1 MKRTAN
7 IMNVKFNTLFYTALF
22 SGLGVFSFL
31 LLINYA
37 AFPDKVADIF
47 HSVGTLAFFVLAF
60 NVLGYATMRLRDT
73 MSGKERIGKLQIIM
87 KKSSIGYRQRTK

>member
-47 HSVGTLAFFVLAF
+47 VFLCAGIQRVGICDDAVEY
-60 NVLGYATMRLRDT
+60 VG
-73 MSGKERIGKLQIIM
+73 G
-87 KKSSIGYRQRTK
+87 

>member
-37 AFPDKVADIF
+37 AFPDKVADHFSFCRYIVF
-47 HSVGTLAFFVLAF
+47 LCAGIQRVGICDDAVEY
-60 NVLGYATMRLRDT
+60 VG
-73 MSGKERIGKLQIIM
+73 G
-87 KKSSIGYRQRTK
+87 

>member
-47 HSVGTLAFFVLAF
+47 HSVGTLSLCWHS
-60 NVLGYATMRLRDT
+60 TCWDMRRC
-73 MSGKERIGKLQIIM
+73 G
-87 KKSSIGYRQRTK
+87 

>member
-47 HSVGTLAFFVLAF
+47 ILSVHWLSLCWHSTCWD
-60 NVLGYATMRLRDT
+60 MRRC
-73 MSGKERIGKLQIIM
+73 G
-87 KKSSIGYRQRTK
+87 

>member
-47 HSVGTLAFFVLAF
+47 ILSVHCLSLCWHSTCWD
-60 NVLGYATMRLRDT
+60 MRRC
-73 MSGKERIGKLQIIM
+73 G
-87 KKSSIGYRQRTK
+87 

>member
-37 AFPDKVADIF
+37 AFPDKVTDRMKN
-47 HSVGTLAFFVLAF
+47 VG
-60 NVLGYATMRLRDT
+60 N
-73 MSGKERIGKLQIIM
+73 RIGKGGIIDQQQ
-87 KKSSIGYRQRTK
+87 KREHTQS

>member
-37 AFPDKVADIF
+37 AFPDKVAVILSVHCLSLCW
-47 HSVGTLAFFVLAF
+47 HSTCWD
-60 NVLGYATMRLRDT
+60 MRRC
-73 MSGKERIGKLQIIM
+73 G
-87 KKSSIGYRQRTK
+87 

>member
-47 HSVGTLAFFVLAF
+47 HSVGTLSF
-60 NVLGYATMRLRDT
+60 
-73 MSGKERIGKLQIIM
+73 S
-87 KKSSIGYRQRTK
+87 